1 VKVLVIGS
9 GGREH
14 TLCWKL
20 AQSQKLDELYCAP
33 GNAGIAQV
41 AKCIQVSAEDIPQL
55 RDFAKLEEIDLTVVG
70 PEAPLVEGIV
80 DVFQEEGLKV
90 FGPTKKAAQL
100 EGSKAFAKRFMQRH
114 GIPTAKFGLYEE
126 YNDALFALKQYRYP
140 LVIKASGLAAGK
152 GVIICKDKSEA
163 ESTLKDIMIDNRF
176 GEAGSEVVV
185 EEYLKGE
192 EASIL
197 AITDGEVYFCL
208 TPSQDHKRLMD
219 GDQGPNTGGMGAYA
233 PAPVITPHLQE
244 RIEQEVLKPTLGGL
258 MDRDTRYAGC
268 LYLGLMITEDGPK
281 VLEYNCRFGDPETQA
296 VLPLLNSDLLE
307 LMAATIDGTLG
318 DQQIEFHDGA
328 AACVVMASGGY
339 PGKYEKGK
347 VITGFDEVPEDVVVF
362 HAGTAEK
369 EGKIVTS
376 GGRVLG
382 VTGVGPT
389 FENALDLAYM
399 GVDAIEFEDKFYRK
413 DIGKKAL
420 LR

>member
-1 VKVLVIGS
+1 M
-9 GGREH
+9 
-14 TLCWKL
+14 
-20 AQSQKLDELYCAP
+20 
-33 GNAGIAQV
+33 
-41 AKCIQVSAEDIPQL
+41 